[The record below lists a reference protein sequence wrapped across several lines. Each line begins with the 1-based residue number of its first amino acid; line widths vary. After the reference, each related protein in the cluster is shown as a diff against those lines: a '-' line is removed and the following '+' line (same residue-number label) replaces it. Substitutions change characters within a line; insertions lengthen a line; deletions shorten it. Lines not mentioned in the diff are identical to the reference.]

1 MGFYVAMVVDG
12 FAWGVGYSIFY
23 GMLDSAFGFSTYEL
37 GVLSAI
43 MSVSWGLAQIPFGR
57 FVDRY
62 GRKRFL
68 LISQGLAIASVVGW
82 LFSRSFAHFALLQ
95 VPFGISVASWVPTIT
110 AFLADNVPKER
121 RAEAMGR
128 LQACTGVL
136 AFPAPYIGG
145 MLYNALGFRGPLF
158 FTLLGAVVTF
168 TLISIL
174 VRETFP
180 KF

>member
-1 MGFYVAMVVDG
+1 MVVDG

-23 GMLDSAFGFSTYEL
+23 GMLDSTFGFSTYEL

-57 FVDRY
+57 LVDRY

-82 LFSRSFAHFALLQ
+82 LLSRSFAHFALLQ
-95 VPFGISVASWVPTIT
+95 IPFGISVASWVPTIT

-121 RAEAMGR
+121 RAEAMGK
-128 LQACTGVL
+128 LQAYTGVL
-136 AFPAPYIGG
+136 AFPAPYIAG

-158 FTLLGAVVTF
+158 FTILGAVVTF
-168 TLISIL
+168 TLLSIL